1 MRQNHQLDLPYKNE
15 NNQYKDLLKQFQAE
29 PDCPN
34 RFCFCNGFYGSQ
46 KDEDQIFNL
55 LKLCLLPDVEEDT
68 ELVLCDV
75 SWNGLF
81 AGKAFLRFQEY
92 FPNIKLHIILP
103 SPQDN
108 IALQLIRDYQKL
120 CNHADAAFYLY
131 KSKNFTAFASL
142 IALVCGSFYLMPN
155 MDNGLATQIYQ
166 MARIYERKI
175 HLLNHKYL
183 EIKYGYKVQHH
194 E

>member
-1 MRQNHQLDLPYKNE
+1 MNIIYVYNLIIHFLYVIYHLIFQNLHLLNVQKYILERKVSMRQNHQLDLPYKNE
-15 NNQYKDLLKQFQAE
+15 SNQYKDLLKQFQAE

-68 ELVLCDV
+68 ELILCDV

-81 AGKAFLRFQEY
+81 AGKAFLRFQQY

-103 SPQDN
+103 SLQDD
-108 IALQLIRDYQKL
+108 IALQLIRDYQRL
-120 CNHADAAFYLY
+120 CSHADA
-131 KSKNFTAFASL
+131 
-142 IALVCGSFYLMPN
+142 
-155 MDNGLATQIYQ
+155 
-166 MARIYERKI
+166 
-175 HLLNHKYL
+175 
-183 EIKYGYKVQHH
+183 EIRL
-194 E
+194 

>member
-81 AGKAFLRFQEY
+81 AVKAFLRF
-92 FPNIKLHIILP
+92 
-103 SPQDN
+103 
-108 IALQLIRDYQKL
+108 
-120 CNHADAAFYLY
+120 
-131 KSKNFTAFASL
+131 
-142 IALVCGSFYLMPN
+142 
-155 MDNGLATQIYQ
+155 
-166 MARIYERKI
+166 
-175 HLLNHKYL
+175 
-183 EIKYGYKVQHH
+183 
-194 E
+194 